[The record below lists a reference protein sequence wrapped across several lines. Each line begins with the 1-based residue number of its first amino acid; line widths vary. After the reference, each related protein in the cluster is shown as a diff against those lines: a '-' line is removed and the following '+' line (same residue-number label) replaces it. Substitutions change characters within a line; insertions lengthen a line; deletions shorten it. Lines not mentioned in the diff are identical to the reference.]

1 MPDGADPILVLE
13 GVAKTYHPPV
23 GPPVEAVRGI
33 DLVVER
39 GEIFGLLGPNGA
51 GKTTTI
57 SLVTTRHEPTSGTIL
72 VDGVD
77 VVRDPARA
85 KRHVGVAPQMPNL
98 DNSLTVWEVLYLH
111 GRYFGLSKRVARAR
125 TRELLER
132 FMLGEKARTRPID
145 LSGGMVRR
153 LLLCRALV
161 HRPTLLLLDEATVGI
176 DPQTRRAMW
185 DEIETLRKE
194 GTSVLITTHY
204 IEEADALCDRVA
216 IVDHGY
222 LLAVDDPN
230 ELKRMIPA
238 GTRIEVA
245 IEASLRDGA
254 AGAVS
259 ALETVGEVEHTES
272 GLRIWAT
279 GGDDV
284 VTDVVGAIVGSGAH
298 LHHVSVHEP
307 SLEDVF
313 IHYTGRELRE

>member
-1 MPDGADPILVLE
+1 MLE
-13 GVAKTYHPPV
+13 DVRKTYTPPI
-23 GPPVEAVRGI
+23 GPPVEAVRGV
-33 DLVVER
+33 DLVVGR
-39 GEIFGLLGPNGA
+39 GEIFGLVGPNGA

-57 SLVTTRHEPTSGTIL
+57 SMITTRHEPTSGTIR

-77 VVRDPARA
+77 VVGDPANA

-98 DNSLTVWEVLYLH
+98 DHSLTVWEILYLH
-111 GRYFGLSKRVARAR
+111 GRYFGLTRRDAVER
-125 TRELLER
+125 TRSLLDR
-132 FMLGEKARTRPID
+132 FMLAEKSATRPID

-185 DEIETLRKE
+185 DEIERLRQE
-194 GTSVLITTHY
+194 GTTVLLTTHY

-216 IVDHGY
+216 IIDHGV
-222 LLAVDDPN
+222 LLAVDTPA

-238 GTRIEVA
+238 GTRIEVV
-245 IEASLRDGA
+245 IDTDLRADAGA
-254 AGAVS
+254 AVAEL
-259 ALETVGEVEHTES
+259 ADVGEVETTET
-272 GLRIWAT
+272 GLRVWVT
-279 GGDDV
+279 GGDKV
-284 VTDVVGAIVGSGAH
+284 VPEVVAAIVASGAH

-313 IHYTGRELRE
+313 IHFTGRELRE